1 METLNALQ
9 KEMIAGLTD
18 NPAFILLL
26 QCMEGSIQMMEDDLE
41 GSLDEKRSLEILHK
55 WRAMKWAHKE
65 LKTTPERFTEELAEY
80 FEEKKAMAGGQ
91 YFPDVRIAGMHRQ
104 QQFPFAPPSE

>member
-18 NPAFILLL
+18 NPAYIMLL
-26 QCMEGSIQMMEDDLE
+26 QVMEGSIGMMEEDLE
-41 GSLDEKRSLEILHK
+41 HSLDEKRSIEILHK

-80 FEEKKAMAGGQ
+80 FEEKKAMAGGLLFQ
-91 YFPDVRIAGMHRQ
+91 DVRIAGMHRQ
-104 QQFPFAPPSE
+104 STFPFAPPGE